1 MKGLHTVTKETEF
14 PKICKKTVTQMP
26 CLTIQKPW
34 INENRILLFHSFEK
48 QIILISSLMVWFV
61 TPR

>member
-34 INENRILLFHSFEK
+34 INENRLLLFHSFEK
-48 QIILISSLMVWFV
+48 
-61 TPR
+61 